1 MTQERIYNYFQRN
14 PQLHILFIFDKANI
28 IMNDLAD
35 CSWGNEYIYKVFDG
49 AWFNT
54 KYNIECTWK
63 DKRVVLLFPLGT
75 YPISE
80 EQQLKFPLMDML
92 KANMEYKEEDY
103 AAFMQQYNLPE
114 KFRGFISRHIGEL
127 MSNKINAMLKDRFTS
142 EAFSK
147 DVVIRGFISS
157 YLGEKRLLEW
167 ENIIM
172 RMFILGLDSE
182 NKKRLDF
189 YRKLERNRD
198 TKKAVDER
206 LTKIFGFSYN
216 PNQEVKVKELVESL
230 KYNSITQL
238 LDVVADDSY
247 KAYKIKSSIALEQ
260 MNRIYEQG
268 TRDREFADKFTK
280 LMKGLGAD
288 IREKELITIYGMDAS
303 FYYLTEELGW
313 PILQEIA
320 DNKLVA
326 EPAEVQER
334 LRLLSQKLPADSILQ
349 QAINFLM
356 QMALYY
362 EMVKGLGSLRLN
374 TPEAYVQLYTNDLY
388 KLDTYYR
395 CALEEYHELLSKD
408 IPILI
413 CLNALKQQ
421 FDGEYAR
428 MVNIFNL
435 EWMTCVMEKGD
446 YFDGLSLKKQ
456 EDFYVNECCSNNK
469 QVVIIS
475 DALRYEVAAELMQE
489 LAKEKHIARLS
500 AYRAMLPTETKYC
513 KPALLPHTSLVWKN
527 KEMLVDG
534 EVLATLESRLTQVT
548 KYKENA
554 CCVDYETVIKA
565 DQKTARALFKR
576 PLVYIFHDTIDAAS
590 HGADAGDVIVA
601 CRKAIGQL
609 AVLVR
614 RLHASWNVANVVL
627 TADHGFLYNDV
638 EFAEKDKH
646 AVTVAGIIEKKTRY
660 YVSNQPTAQEGVVT
674 IPLDKVSGMKA
685 DAPVY
690 VGVPMGTNRLAA
702 SGGYSFAHGGATLQ
716 EMLIPVIHS
725 SQKRS
730 DKTNKVGV
738 ALVDHNLV
746 MVSSRVKFQLIQ
758 SEAVSMTVVERKVV
772 CQVYQGDTPV
782 TGEQTIT
789 LDSAD
794 TTNLNN
800 RVYEVVLT
808 LNHSVASGMLQ
819 LRVYDEEDRLNSLI
833 KEVVKNNTMIEQ
845 DFE

>member
-35 CSWGNEYIYKVFDG
+35 CQWGTEYIYKVFDG

-54 KYNIECTWK
+54 KYNIEYTWK

-103 AAFMQQYNLPE
+103 AAFMQQYNLSE
-114 KFRGFISRHIGEL
+114 KFRAFISRHIGEL
-127 MSNKINAMLKDRFTS
+127 MSNKINAMLKDRFTP

-157 YLGEKRLLEW
+157 YLSEKKILEW
-167 ENIIM
+167 ENIIT

-189 YRKLERNRD
+189 YHKLERNKD
-198 TKKAVDER
+198 AKKAVDEC

-238 LDVVADDSY
+238 LDVIADDPY

-260 MNRIYEQG
+260 MNRVYEQG
-268 TRDREFADKFTK
+268 TRDREFANKFTK

-421 FDGEYAR
+421 LDG
-428 MVNIFNL
+428 
-435 EWMTCVMEKGD
+435 
-446 YFDGLSLKKQ
+446 
-456 EDFYVNECCSNNK
+456 
-469 QVVIIS
+469 
-475 DALRYEVAAELMQE
+475 
-489 LAKEKHIARLS
+489 
-500 AYRAMLPTETKYC
+500 
-513 KPALLPHTSLVWKN
+513 KN
-527 KEMLVDG
+527 
-534 EVLATLESRLTQVT
+534 
-548 KYKENA
+548 
-554 CCVDYETVIKA
+554 
-565 DQKTARALFKR
+565 
-576 PLVYIFHDTIDAAS
+576 
-590 HGADAGDVIVA
+590 
-601 CRKAIGQL
+601 
-609 AVLVR
+609 R
-614 RLHASWNVANVVL
+614 R
-627 TADHGFLYNDV
+627 TF
-638 EFAEKDKH
+638 
-646 AVTVAGIIEKKTRY
+646 I
-660 YVSNQPTAQEGVVT
+660 
-674 IPLDKVSGMKA
+674 
-685 DAPVY
+685 
-690 VGVPMGTNRLAA
+690 
-702 SGGYSFAHGGATLQ
+702 
-716 EMLIPVIHS
+716 
-725 SQKRS
+725 
-730 DKTNKVGV
+730 
-738 ALVDHNLV
+738 
-746 MVSSRVKFQLIQ
+746 
-758 SEAVSMTVVERKVV
+758 
-772 CQVYQGDTPV
+772 
-782 TGEQTIT
+782 
-789 LDSAD
+789 
-794 TTNLNN
+794 
-800 RVYEVVLT
+800 
-808 LNHSVASGMLQ
+808 
-819 LRVYDEEDRLNSLI
+819 
-833 KEVVKNNTMIEQ
+833 
-845 DFE
+845 

>member
-14 PQLHILFIFDKANI
+14 PQLHMLFIFDKANI

-54 KYNIECTWK
+54 KYNIEYTWK

-114 KFRGFISRHIGEL
+114 KFRAFISRHIGEL
-127 MSNKINAMLKDRFTS
+127 MSNKINAMLKDWFTP
-142 EAFSK
+142 EAFSE

-157 YLGEKRLLEW
+157 YLSEKKILEW
-167 ENIIM
+167 ENIIA

-189 YRKLERNRD
+189 YHKLERNKD
-198 TKKAVDER
+198 AKKAVDER

-238 LDVVADDSY
+238 LDVIADDPY

-260 MNRIYEQG
+260 MNRVYEQG
-268 TRDREFADKFTK
+268 TRDREFANKFTK

-421 FDGEYAR
+421 LDGEYAR

-435 EWMTCVMEKGD
+435 EWMTCVMEKGN

-456 EDFYVNECCSNNK
+456 EDFYINECCSNNK

-500 AYRAMLPTETKYC
+500 AYRAMLPTETKNC

-534 EVLATLESRLTQVT
+534 EVLATLESRSAQVA

-590 HGADAGDVIVA
+590 HGADAGDVIAA

-660 YVSNQPTAQEGVVT
+660 YVSDQPTTQEGVVT
-674 IPLDKVSGMKA
+674 MPLDKVSGMKA

-808 LNHSVASGMLQ
+808 LNHSVTSGMLQ
-819 LRVYDEEDRLNSLI
+819 LRVYDEEDRLNPLI

-845 DFE
+845 DF

>member
-1 MTQERIYNYFQRN
+1 MTQERIYSYFQRN
-14 PQLHILFIFDKANI
+14 PQLHVLFIFDKANI

-35 CSWGNEYIYKVFDG
+35 CLWGTEYIYKVFDG
-49 AWFNT
+49 AWFNA
-54 KYNIECTWK
+54 KYNIEYTWK
-63 DKRVVLLFPLGT
+63 EKRVVLLFPLGT

-114 KFRGFISRHIGEL
+114 KFRAFISRHIGEL

-142 EAFSK
+142 EAFSE
-147 DVVIRGFISS
+147 DVVVRGFISS

-167 ENIIM
+167 ENIII

-189 YRKLERNRD
+189 YHRLGRNKD
-198 TKKAVDER
+198 AKKAIDER
-206 LTKIFGFSYN
+206 LIRIFGFSYN
-216 PNQEVKVKELVESL
+216 PNQEEKVKELVESL

-238 LDVVADDSY
+238 LDVVADDPY

-268 TRDREFADKFTK
+268 TRDRQFTDKFTK

-288 IREKELITIYGMDAS
+288 IREKELITIYGMEAS

-320 DNKLVA
+320 SNKLVT
-326 EPAEVQER
+326 EPAEMQER
-334 LRLLSQKLPADSILQ
+334 LRLLSQKLPTDSVLQ

-356 QMALYY
+356 QIAFYY
-362 EMVKGLGSLRLN
+362 EMVRGLGSMKLN

-388 KLDTYYR
+388 RLDTFYR

-408 IPILI
+408 VPIFT
-413 CLNALKQQ
+413 CLNGLKQK
-421 FDGEYAR
+421 FDEEYAR
-428 MVNIFNL
+428 MVNVLNL
-435 EWMTCVMEKGD
+435 EWMTCVVEKGNC
-446 YFDGLSLKKQ
+446 FDGLSLKKQ
-456 EDFYVNECCSNNK
+456 EDFYANECGSSNK
-469 QVVIIS
+469 QVIIIS
-475 DALRYEVAAELMQE
+475 DALRYEVAAELMQA
-489 LAKEKHIARLS
+489 LAKEKHIAKLS

-513 KPALLPHTSLVWKN
+513 KPALLPHASLIWKN

-534 EVLATLESRLTQVT
+534 EVLDTLENRSVQVA
-548 KYKENA
+548 KYREDA

-565 DQKTARALFKR
+565 DVKTARALFKR

-590 HGADAGDVIVA
+590 HGAGAGDVIAA
-601 CRKAIGQL
+601 CRKAIEQL
-609 AVLVR
+609 AVLIR
-614 RLHASWNVANVVL
+614 RLHASWNVANVML

-646 AVTVAGIIEKKTRY
+646 AVTAMGVIEKKTRY
-660 YVSNQPTAQEGVVT
+660 YVSDQATAQEGVVT
-674 IPLDKVSGMKA
+674 MLLDKVSGMKT
-685 DAPVY
+685 DLPLY

-738 ALVDHNLV
+738 ALIDHNLV
-746 MVSSRVKFQLIQ
+746 MVSSRVKFLLIQ
-758 SEAVSMTVVERKVV
+758 SEAVSMTVIERKVV

-789 LDSAD
+789 LNSTD
-794 TTNLNN
+794 TNNLNN

-808 LNHSVASGMLQ
+808 LKHSVSSGMLQ
-819 LRVYDEEDRLNSLI
+819 LRVYDEEDRLNPLI
-833 KEVVKNNTMIEQ
+833 KEVVKNNTIIEQ
-845 DFE
+845 DF

>member
-1 MTQERIYNYFQRN
+1 MTQERIYSYFQRN
-14 PQLHILFIFDKANI
+14 PQLHVLFIFDKANI

-35 CSWGNEYIYKVFDG
+35 CSWGTGYIYKVVDG
-49 AWFNT
+49 AWFNI
-54 KYNIECTWK
+54 KYNIEYAWK
-63 DKRVVLLFPLGT
+63 NKRVVLLFPLGT
-75 YPISE
+75 YPVSE
-80 EQQLKFPLMDML
+80 EQQLKFPLLDIL
-92 KANMEYKEEDY
+92 KANMEYKEDDY

-114 KFRGFISRHIGEL
+114 KFRAFISRHIGEL
-127 MSNKINAMLKDRFTS
+127 MSNKIHAMLKDRFTP
-142 EAFSK
+142 EAFSE
-147 DVVIRGFISS
+147 DVVVRGFISS
-157 YLGEKRLLEW
+157 YLGEKKLLEW
-167 ENIIM
+167 ENIVI

-189 YRKLERNRD
+189 YHKLERNKDAR
-198 TKKAVDER
+198 KAVDER
-206 LTKIFGFSYN
+206 LTRIFGFSYN

-238 LDVVADDSY
+238 LDVVADDPY
-247 KAYKIKSSIALEQ
+247 KTYKIRSSIALEQ

-280 LMKGLGAD
+280 VMKGLGAD
-288 IREKELITIYGMDAS
+288 IREKELTTVYGMDAS

-320 DNKLVA
+320 GNKLVA
-326 EPAEVQER
+326 EPAEMQER
-334 LRLLSQKLPADSILQ
+334 LRLLSQKLPADGVLQ

-356 QMALYY
+356 QTALYY
-362 EMVKGLGSLRLN
+362 EKIKGLGSLKLN
-374 TPEAYVQLYTNDLY
+374 TPEAYVQLYINDLY
-388 KLDTYYR
+388 RLDTFYR

-408 IPILI
+408 IPILT
-413 CLNALKQQ
+413 CLNGLKRQ

-428 MVNIFNL
+428 MVNLLNL
-435 EWMTCVMEKGD
+435 EWMTCVIEKGNC
-446 YFDGLSLKKQ
+446 FDGLTLKKQ
-456 EDFYVNECCSNNK
+456 DDFYANECVSSSK

-489 LAKEKHIARLS
+489 LAKEKHIATLS

-513 KPALLPHTSLVWKN
+513 KPALLPHTSLACKSM
-527 KEMLVDG
+527 EMLVDG
-534 EVLATLESRLTQVT
+534 EVLDTLESRSAQVA
-548 KYKENA
+548 KYKEGA
-554 CCVDYETVIKA
+554 CCVDYETVIKS

-576 PLVYIFHDTIDAAS
+576 PLVYIFHNTIDAAS
-590 HGADAGDVIVA
+590 HGADAGEVVVA
-601 CRKAIGQL
+601 CRKAIEQL
-609 AVLVR
+609 VVLIR
-614 RLHASWNVANVVL
+614 RLHASWNVTNVVL

-646 AVTVAGIIEKKTRY
+646 AVTATEVIEKKTRY
-660 YVSNQPTAQEGVVT
+660 YLSRRATAQEGVIT
-674 IPLDKVSGMKA
+674 MPLHSVSGMKA

-746 MVSSRVKFQLIQ
+746 MVSSRLKFQLIQ

-772 CQVYQGDTPV
+772 CRVYRGDTPV
-782 TGEQTIT
+782 TAEQTIM
-789 LDSAD
+789 LDSTDPA
-794 TTNLNN
+794 NLNN

-808 LNHSVASGMLQ
+808 LNHSVPSGMLQ
-819 LRVYDEEDRLNSLI
+819 LRVYDEEDRLNPLI

-845 DFE
+845 DF

>member
-14 PQLHILFIFDKANI
+14 PQLHMLFIFDKANI

-54 KYNIECTWK
+54 KYNIEYTWK

-114 KFRGFISRHIGEL
+114 KFRAFISRHIGEL
-127 MSNKINAMLKDRFTS
+127 MSNKINAMLKDWFTP
-142 EAFSK
+142 EAFSE

-157 YLGEKRLLEW
+157 YLSEKKILEW
-167 ENIIM
+167 ENIIA

-189 YRKLERNRD
+189 YHKLERNKD
-198 TKKAVDER
+198 AKKAVDER

-238 LDVVADDSY
+238 LDVIADDPY

-260 MNRIYEQG
+260 MNRVYEQG
-268 TRDREFADKFTK
+268 TRDREFANKFTK

-421 FDGEYAR
+421 LDGEYAR

-435 EWMTCVMEKGD
+435 EWMTCVMEKGN

-456 EDFYVNECCSNNK
+456 EDFYINECCSNNK

-500 AYRAMLPTETKYC
+500 AYRAMLPTETKNC

-534 EVLATLESRLTQVT
+534 EVLATLESRSAQVA

-590 HGADAGDVIVA
+590 HGADAGDVIAA

-660 YVSNQPTAQEGVVT
+660 YVSDQPTTQEGVVT
-674 IPLDKVSGMKA
+674 MPLDKVSGMKA

-746 MVSSRVKFQLIQ
+746 MVSSRVKFQLRQ

-808 LNHSVASGMLQ
+808 LNHSVTSGMLQ
-819 LRVYDEEDRLNSLI
+819 LRVYDEEDRLNPLI

-845 DFE
+845 DF

>member
-646 AVTVAGIIEKKTRY
+646 AVTVAGIIEKKR
-660 YVSNQPTAQEGVVT
+660 VT
-674 IPLDKVSGMKA
+674 
-685 DAPVY
+685 
-690 VGVPMGTNRLAA
+690 T
-702 SGGYSFAHGGATLQ
+702 
-716 EMLIPVIHS
+716 
-725 SQKRS
+725 
-730 DKTNKVGV
+730 
-738 ALVDHNLV
+738 
-746 MVSSRVKFQLIQ
+746 
-758 SEAVSMTVVERKVV
+758 
-772 CQVYQGDTPV
+772 
-782 TGEQTIT
+782 
-789 LDSAD
+789 
-794 TTNLNN
+794 
-800 RVYEVVLT
+800 
-808 LNHSVASGMLQ
+808 
-819 LRVYDEEDRLNSLI
+819 
-833 KEVVKNNTMIEQ
+833 
-845 DFE
+845 

>member
-35 CSWGNEYIYKVFDG
+35 CQWGTEYIYKVFDG

-288 IREKELITIYGMDAS
+288 IREKELIT

-627 TADHGFLYNDV
+627 TADHGFLYSDV

-746 MVSSRVKFQLIQ
+746 MVSSR
-758 SEAVSMTVVERKVV
+758 T
-772 CQVYQGDTPV
+772 
-782 TGEQTIT
+782 
-789 LDSAD
+789 
-794 TTNLNN
+794 
-800 RVYEVVLT
+800 
-808 LNHSVASGMLQ
+808 
-819 LRVYDEEDRLNSLI
+819 
-833 KEVVKNNTMIEQ
+833 
-845 DFE
+845 

>member
-206 LTKIFGFSYN
+206 LTKIFSYN

>member
-1 MTQERIYNYFQRN
+1 MTQERIYSYFQRN
-14 PQLHILFIFDKANI
+14 PQLHVLFIFDKANI

-35 CSWGNEYIYKVFDG
+35 CSWGTEYIYKVFDG

-54 KYNIECTWK
+54 KYNIEYAWK
-63 DKRVVLLFPLGT
+63 EKRVVLLFPLGT

-80 EQQLKFPLMDML
+80 EQQLRFPLMDML

-103 AAFMQQYNLPE
+103 AAFMQQYKLPE
-114 KFRGFISRHIGEL
+114 KYRAFISRHIGEL
-127 MSNKINAMLKDRFTS
+127 MSNKINAMLKDRFTP
-142 EAFSK
+142 EAFSE
-147 DVVIRGFISS
+147 DVVVRGFISS
-157 YLGEKRLLEW
+157 YLSEKRLLEW
-167 ENIIM
+167 ENIII

-189 YRKLERNRD
+189 YHKLERNKD
-198 TKKAVDER
+198 AKTAVDER
-206 LTKIFGFSYN
+206 LTKIFGFSYK
-216 PNQEVKVKELVESL
+216 PNQEAKVKELVESL

-238 LDVVADDSY
+238 LDVIADDPY

-260 MNRIYEQG
+260 MNRIYELG
-268 TRDREFADKFTK
+268 TRDREFVDKF
-280 LMKGLGAD
+280 MKVMKELGAD
-288 IREKELITIYGMDAS
+288 IRERELTTIYGMDAS

-320 DNKLVA
+320 GSKLVT
-326 EPAEVQER
+326 EPAGMQER
-334 LRLLSQKLPADSILQ
+334 LRLLSQKLPADSVLQ
-349 QAINFLM
+349 QAISFLM
-356 QMALYY
+356 QMAFYY
-362 EMVKGLGSLRLN
+362 EMVRGLGSLKLN

-388 KLDTYYR
+388 RLDTFYR

-408 IPILI
+408 VPILT
-413 CLNALKQQ
+413 CLNGLKQQ

-428 MVNIFNL
+428 MVNVFNL
-435 EWMTCVMEKGD
+435 EWMTCVIEKGN
-446 YFDGLSLKKQ
+446 YFNDLSLKKQ
-456 EDFYVNECCSNNK
+456 EDFYANECVSNSK

-489 LAKEKHIARLS
+489 LAKEKHIAKLS

-513 KPALLPHTSLVWKN
+513 KPALLPHTSLIWKN

-534 EVLATLESRLTQVT
+534 EVLDTLESRSVQVA
-548 KYKENA
+548 KYKESA

-565 DQKTARALFKR
+565 DVKTARELFKR

-590 HGADAGDVIVA
+590 HGAGAGDVIAA
-601 CRKAIGQL
+601 CRKAIEQL

-614 RLHASWNVANVVL
+614 RLHASWNVTNVVL

-660 YVSNQPTAQEGVVT
+660 YVSDQVSAQEGVVT
-674 IPLDKVSGMKA
+674 MPLDKVSGMKA
-685 DAPVY
+685 ETPIY
-690 VGVPMGTNRLAA
+690 IGVPMGTNRLAA

-746 MVSSRVKFQLIQ
+746 MVSSRLKFQLIQ

-782 TGEQTIT
+782 TGKQTIM

-794 TTNLNN
+794 TINLNN
-800 RVYEVVLT
+800 RVYEVVLI
-808 LNHSVASGMLQ
+808 LNHSVHSGMLQ
-819 LRVYDEEDRLNSLI
+819 LRVYAEEDCLNPLI
-833 KEVVKNNTMIEQ
+833 REVVKNNTMIEQ
-845 DFE
+845 DF